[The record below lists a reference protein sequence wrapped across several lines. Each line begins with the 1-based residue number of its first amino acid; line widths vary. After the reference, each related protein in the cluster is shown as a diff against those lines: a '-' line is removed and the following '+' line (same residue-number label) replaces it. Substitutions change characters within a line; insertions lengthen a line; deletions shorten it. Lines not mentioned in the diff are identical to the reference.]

1 MQIFYLSCSKY
12 FQARAIQIQVG
23 RGGGGGGGEGSGWQS
38 PSCSSPD
45 KHQPETPMHASVAIV
60 LYIKQESG

>member
-23 RGGGGGGGEGSGWQS
+23 RGVGGGSGWQS